1 MGDTLVKIICILNNC
16 FLQTMSTYPSIF
28 NDVIGPVMRGPSSS
42 HCAASLRIA
51 RLCRD
56 LMEGNIKD
64 ILIEF
69 DPNGS
74 LATTHKS
81 QGSDMGLFGGFL
93 GWEAFDERLPESD
106 KHILTAGINVTIHIT
121 DIGNSHPNLYKITLS
136 NNKET
141 RKLTAISTGGG
152 MIEVTAIDDNPV
164 SMAGDYFE
172 TLIYCEKP
180 AAIVPF
186 LEASVVYDEIT
197 VHQGAVSFIAIKSQ
211 AFLDAALY
219 KELQQMEGVLFI
231 KQLNPVLP
239 VMARKNLQVPF
250 ITCQEMLEY
259 NKNKNKALWELAV
272 DYEMARGNITANEVL
287 EKMRSI
293 IHIMGSAIESGLKG
307 TTYADRILGAQSPQF
322 KERMDAGTLVGGDV
336 NNRIILYV
344 SAMMEVKSSMGVIVA
359 APTAGS
365 CGALPGALF
374 GTAHSMGVSE
384 EVLVKAMLSAGLIG
398 VFIAAHATF
407 AAEVGGCMA
416 ETGSGGGMAA
426 AALVEMK
433 GGTVEQ
439 SIAAASLALQNSLG
453 IICDP
458 IGNRVEAPCLGRN
471 VMAATNAVSCAN
483 MALADYEKL
492 IPLDEVIATMKAV
505 GDQIHHTLRCTN
517 LGGLSVTPA
526 AKKIEAMLEEQPQ
539 PFFKSC

>member
-1 MGDTLVKIICILNNC
+1 
-16 FLQTMSTYPSIF
+16 MSTYPSIF

-56 LMEGNIKD
+56 LMEENIKD

-74 LATTHKS
+74 LATTHKG

-93 GWEAFDERLPESD
+93 GWEAHDERLPESD
-106 KHILTAGINVTIHIT
+106 KHMVTAGINVSIAIT
-121 DIGNSHPNLYKITLS
+121 DIGNSHPNLYKITLQ

-141 RKLTAISTGGG
+141 RKLSAISTGGG
-152 MIEVTAIDDNPV
+152 MIEIISIDELPV

-172 TLIYCEKP
+172 TLIYCSKP
-180 AAIVPF
+180 DSILKF
-186 LEASVVYDEIT
+186 LRASIDVDKIEW
-197 VHQGAVSFIAIKSQ
+197 HNGPVSFIEIKSQ
-211 AFLDAALY
+211 SFLDASIY
-219 KELQQMEGVLFI
+219 KELQDMEEVLFI
-231 KQLNPVLP
+231 KQLHPVLP

-250 ITCQEMLEY
+250 ITCNEMLEY
-259 NKNKNKALWELAV
+259 NEGKNKALWELAV
-272 DYEMARGNITANEVL
+272 DYEMARGNISAKEVF
-287 EKMRSI
+287 EKMRKI
-293 IHIMGSAIESGLKG
+293 IHIMGNAIETGLKG
-307 TTYADRILGAQSPQF
+307 TQYHDRILGSQSLQF
-322 KERMDAGTLVGGDV
+322 KEKLDAGKLIGGEI
-336 NNRIILYV
+336 NNRIILYT

-374 GTAHSMGVSE
+374 GTAHSMELGE
-384 EVLVKAMLSAGLIG
+384 DDLVKAMLSAGLIG

-426 AALVEMK
+426 AAIVEMK
-433 GGTVEQ
+433 GGTLQQ
-439 SIAAASLALQNSLG
+439 SISAASLALQNSLG

-483 MALADYEKL
+483 MALSDYEKL
-492 IPLDEVIATMKAV
+492 IPLDEVIETMKAV

-517 LGGLSVTPA
+517 LGGLSITNA

-539 PFFKSC
+539 HFFKSC

>member
-1 MGDTLVKIICILNNC
+1 
-16 FLQTMSTYPSIF
+16 
-28 NDVIGPVMRGPSSS
+28 MRGPSSS

-56 LMEGNIKD
+56 LVDQNLKEVI
-64 ILIEF
+64 ICF

-93 GWEAFDERLPESD
+93 GWEAYDERLPESD
-106 KHILTAGINVTIHIT
+106 KYIDTAGIHVTISIE
-121 DIGNSHPNLYKITLS
+121 DIGASHPNTYQLVLQ
-136 NNKET
+136 NNQET

-152 MIEVTAIDDNPV
+152 MIEVIEIDGVPV

-172 TLIYCEKP
+172 TLIYCNEPGK
-180 AAIVPF
+180 ILPF
-186 LEASVVYDEIT
+186 LNASVEVDQIE
-197 VHQGAVSFIAIKSQ
+197 VHTGEVNFIEIKSQ
-211 AFLDAALY
+211 SFLEPAIY
-219 KELQQMEGVLFI
+219 KELQEMEGVLFI
-231 KQLNPVLP
+231 KQLHPVLP
-239 VMARKNLQVPF
+239 VMARKDLKVPF
-250 ITCQEMLEY
+250 ITCNELLEY
-259 NKNKNKALWELAV
+259 NKDKDKALWELAV
-272 DYEMARGNITANEVL
+272 DYEMARGNISATEVF
-287 EKMRSI
+287 EKMRAI
-293 IHIMGSAIESGLKG
+293 IHIMGNAIQLGLKG
-307 TTYADRILGAQSPQF
+307 TQYDDRILGSQSPQF
-322 KERMDAGTLVGGDV
+322 REKMDAGKLVGGDT
-336 NNRIILYV
+336 NNRIILYT

-374 GTAHSMGVSE
+374 GVADSINLSE
-384 EVLVKAMLSAGLIG
+384 DELVKAMLSAGLIG

-426 AALVEMK
+426 AAIVEMK
-433 GGTVEQ
+433 GGTLHQ

-471 VMAATNAVSCAN
+471 VMAATNAISCAN
-483 MALADYEKL
+483 MALSDYEHL
-492 IPLDEVIATMKAV
+492 VPLDEVIETMKAV

-517 LGGLSVTPA
+517 LGGLSITRA
-526 AKKIEAMLEEQPQ
+526 AKKIEAMLEEQHAR
-539 PFFKSC
+539 FFKSC